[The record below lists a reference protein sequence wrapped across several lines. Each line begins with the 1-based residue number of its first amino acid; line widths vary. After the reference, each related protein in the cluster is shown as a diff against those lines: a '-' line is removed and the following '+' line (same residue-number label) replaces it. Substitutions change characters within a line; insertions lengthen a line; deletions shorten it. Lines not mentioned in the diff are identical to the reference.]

1 MTFAVVTFP
10 GSNCDRDC
18 LDVAGRV
25 LGYKARDVFHK
36 ESTLGPC
43 DAVII
48 PGGFS
53 YGDYLRAGALAKLSP
68 IMDDVRRFAERGG
81 PVIGICNGFQILC
94 ETGLLPGALIRN
106 KSLLFLSRPV
116 TMRVENNQ
124 TMFTAEYTQGQ
135 LITMPIAHGEGNYI
149 ADETT
154 IARLEGEGRVIL
166 RYVPAGPHDTTDGN
180 PNGSTNAIAGIIN
193 ERGNVLGMMP
203 HPDRAADPFV
213 TRTDGAGILIS
224 IANHVMRAKRDIS
237 SRPKEIARVS

>member
-18 LDVAGRV
+18 IDIAGRV
-25 LGYKARDVFHK
+25 LGYTVRDVFHK
-36 ESTLGPC
+36 ESALGPC

-68 IMDDVRRFAERGG
+68 IMDDIRRFAEQGG
-81 PVIGICNGFQILC
+81 PVLGICNGFQILC
-94 ETGLLPGALIRN
+94 EAGLLPGALIRN
-106 KSLLFLSRPV
+106 KALLFLSRLV

-124 TMFTAEYTQGQ
+124 TMFTTKYEQGQ
-135 LITMPIAHGEGNYI
+135 LVTMPIAHGEGNYI
-149 ADETT
+149 ADEVT
-154 IARLEGEGRVIL
+154 IARLEHEGRVVL
-166 RYVPAGPHDTTDGN
+166 RYMPAGPDDSTDGN
-180 PNGSTNAIAGIIN
+180 PNGSTHAIAGIIN

-203 HPDRAADPFV
+203 HPERATDPLV

-224 IANHVMRAKRDIS
+224 IANHIMRAERGMPI
-237 SRPKEIARVS
+237 RPKEMTRVS